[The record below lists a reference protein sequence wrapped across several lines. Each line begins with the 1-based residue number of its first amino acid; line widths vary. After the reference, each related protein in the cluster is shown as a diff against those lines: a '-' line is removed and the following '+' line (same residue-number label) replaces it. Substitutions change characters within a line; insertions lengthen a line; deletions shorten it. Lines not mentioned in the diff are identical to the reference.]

1 MTKTKSS
8 LLCGLALLSA
18 GFISICSGTE
28 PTKALQDATP
38 HNAAKTNTTPVSSSL
53 FNVSRAGLNSQD
65 INAKSNLE
73 FKVAN
78 QLLSSQNN
86 RYLHS
91 PTSLKT
97 KLAGTRRQ
105 GITVSVNTLMK
116 PTNLPGR
123 YLGKSKVMLVHY

>member
-1 MTKTKSS
+1 MTKTKSA
-8 LLCGLALLSA
+8 LLCGLALLST

-28 PTKALQDATP
+28 PTKTL
-38 HNAAKTNTTPVSSSL
+38 
-53 FNVSRAGLNSQD
+53 QD
-65 INAKSNLE
+65 INAKSDLG
-73 FKVAN
+73 FKFAN
-78 QLLSSQNN
+78 QLLGSQNN

-97 KLAGTRRQ
+97 KSAGTRKQ